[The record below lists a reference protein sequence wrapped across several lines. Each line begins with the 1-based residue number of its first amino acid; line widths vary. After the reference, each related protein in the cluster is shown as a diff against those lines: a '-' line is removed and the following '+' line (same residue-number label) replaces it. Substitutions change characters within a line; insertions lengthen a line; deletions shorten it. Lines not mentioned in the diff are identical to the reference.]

1 MSISQSTQA
10 CSAASAASAA
20 SSTSSSTITVRD
32 AVLDFMRRVGMTSVF
47 GNPGST
53 ELPMF
58 RDFPED
64 FRYVLGLQEAVVVG
78 MADGYAQATRNA
90 AMVNLH
96 SAAGVGNAMG
106 NIFTAFK
113 NRTPMVIT
121 AGQQARS
128 ILPFDPFLFSAQA
141 TELPKPYVK
150 WSVEPARAAD
160 VPLAIARA
168 YYIAM
173 MPPRGPVLVSI
184 PADDWDQPAEL
195 LAPRTV
201 STELRAEPLVLDQ
214 IGAMLDASRRP
225 VFVVGAAVDRDNAW
239 DTVVQLAERHNARV
253 FAAPMSGRCSFPEDH
268 RLFAGFLPAMRE
280 KIVGLLDGHDCIF
293 ALGAPAFTYHV
304 EGTGPHLPPGAVL
317 CQLTDDP
324 TTAAW
329 TPSGTAAVGSIR
341 LSVLDLLARAA
352 PPARALPAPRAPRP
366 RAEPTSPLSVAYV
379 MQTLTELRK
388 PSDIIVEEAP
398 SARSVM
404 QNYLPITQSEGF
416 FTMDSGGLGYGMPAA
431 LGVALGVASTKPDAR
446 LIGIF
451 GDGSSMYSIQ
461 SLWSAAQMQLPITFV
476 ILNNGRYAALQDF
489 APVFGFSAT
498 DVVQGTELPAIDF
511 VGLAQ
516 AQGCTALRVA
526 DASALRD
533 ALQLALSRK
542 DTHQP
547 MLIDVEVA

>member
-1 MSISQSTQA
+1 VSHSASQSQTN
-10 CSAASAASAA
+10 SAK
-20 SSTSSSTITVRD
+20 ITVRD
-32 AVLDFMRRVGMTSVF
+32 AVIDFMRRVGMTSVF

-58 RDFPED
+58 RDFPAD

-90 AMVNLH
+90 ALVNLH

-113 NRTPMVIT
+113 NRTPLVIT

-168 YYIAM
+168 YYLAM

-195 LAPRTV
+195 LQTRSV
-201 STELRAEPLVLDQ
+201 STELRAEPKLLEQ
-214 IGAMLDASRRP
+214 IGATLNASRRP
-225 VFVVGAAVDRDNAW
+225 AFVVGAAVDRDNAW
-239 DTVVQLAERHNARV
+239 DAVVQLAERHQARV

-268 RLFAGFLPAMRE
+268 PLFAGFLPAMRE
-280 KIVGLLDGHDCIF
+280 KIVALLDGHDCIF
-293 ALGAPAFTYHV
+293 AIGAPAFTYHV
-304 EGTGPHLPPGAVL
+304 EGNGPHLPPGAHL

-324 TTAAW
+324 STAAW
-329 TPSGTAAVGSIR
+329 TPAGTAVVGSIR
-341 LSVLDLLARAA
+341 LSVLDLLTQAL
-352 PPARALPAPRAPRP
+352 PPARALPPTRPTPPRAQ
-366 RAEPTSPLSVAYV
+366 AGAPLSVAYV
-379 MQTLTELRK
+379 MQTLHELRK

-398 SARSVM
+398 SARSIM
-404 QNYLPITQSEGF
+404 QTHLPITQSEGF

-431 LGVALGVASTKPDAR
+431 LGVALAKPQAR
-446 LIGIF
+446 IIGIF

-461 SLWSAAQMQLPITFV
+461 SLWSAAQLQLPITFL

-489 APVFGFSAT
+489 APVFGFAA
-498 DVVQGTELPAIDF
+498 DDPVQGTDLPALDF

-516 AQGCTALRVA
+516 AQGCSAMWVS
-526 DASALRD
+526 DAAALRD
-533 ALQLALSRK
+533 ALQLALTRK
-542 DTHQP
+542 DAQRP
-547 MLIDVEVA
+547 MLIEIEVA